1 MAAYTMKSDK
11 TFLRCL
17 DTGAIEVYELDSPYL
32 FPVKGKQWSH
42 LGISIGPGNKH
53 EVLKIGDRD
62 ISGDNLR
69 TLIKDLF
76 NSRLIV
82 NREGLGFLATAGV
95 TAVILEVDY
104 YRLFD
109 LFDWSKYQVNA
120 SLNTKWARSNF
131 MDGRPL
137 DILGS
142 NQGNGKHDDKK
153 KLSDKEKELE
163 NVKLKHKKELEEVKL
178 THKQALEDVKL
189 KLKEELE
196 KVKRKNE
203 EERKEKEEKIDNMKE
218 VLTIA
223 EEELKDRQEKIKKLK
238 EEVARVKQEE
248 LKKKQDEVDKLKEE
262 LETIERK
269 NLEESKRK
277 ENKIEKLREELD
289 ETERR
294 KRIELKDKEDEI
306 NELIEKLER
315 KKETEELKEAAEES
329 KRKQNKIEKLREE
342 LDEAERRKRIELRD
356 KEDEIN
362 ELIEKL
368 ERKRETEELKE
379 ALEESKR
386 KQNKIEKLREELD
399 EAERRK
405 RLELKDKEDEINELI
420 EKLDR
425 KRETEKS
432 KEALEEAERRK
443 QKELKKKQDE
453 IDELKKKHKAELEA
467 KNGENMVLEEELKL
481 HVFLRSGF
489 TKSYLFFN
497 RLMKHM
503 VTNLPSSKLS
513 IIPERSAKEH
523 TKPVAEGIVPIMP
536 IGPIL
541 DSVSNFPSQK
551 IYCEESFYGTY
562 NDYDLDNWQ
571 VVRVAHTIQAGNR
584 LYTLAFYNGKKFRNS
599 NGFNSKYHYF
609 IPCHAEYLSHYN
621 SNVGSVCV
629 CNIVGVG
636 ARYSI
641 VCFDTSG
648 SELYP

>member
-53 EVLKIGDRD
+53 ELLKIGDRD
-62 ISGDNLR
+62 ISGDSLQ

-142 NQGNGKHDDKK
+142 NQGNGNHDDKK

-163 NVKLKHKKELEEVKL
+163 NAKLKHKEELEDVKLKHKRELEEVKL
-178 THKQALEDVKL
+178 THKQELEDMKL

-218 VLTIA
+218 VLTKA

-262 LETIERK
+262 LETVERK

-289 ETERR
+289 EAERR

-306 NELIEKLER
+306 
-315 KKETEELKEAAEES
+315 
-329 KRKQNKIEKLREE
+329 
-342 LDEAERRKRIELRD
+342 D
-356 KEDEIN
+356 

-386 KQNKIEKLREELD
+386 KQNKIQKLREELD

-425 KRETEKS
+425 KRETEES
-432 KEALEEAERRK
+432 KEELEEAERRK

-467 KNGENMVLEEELKL
+467 KNEENMVLEEELKL

-497 RLMKHM
+497 RLMEHM
-503 VTNLPSSKLS
+503 VTKLPSSKLS
-513 IIPERSAKEH
+513 IVPERSAKEH
-523 TKPVAEGIVPIMP
+523 TKPVTEGIVPFMP

-562 NDYDLDNWQ
+562 HDYDLDNWQ
-571 VVRVAHTIQAGNR
+571 VVRVAYTILAGNR
-584 LYTLAFYNGKKFRNS
+584 SFTIAFYNGRKFRNS
-599 NGFNSKYHYF
+599 NGFNSKYQYF
-609 IPCHAEYLSHYN
+609 IPCHPEYLSHYN
-621 SNVGSVCV
+621 TNVGGVCV
-629 CNIVGVG
+629 YNIVGVG
-636 ARYSI
+636 VRYSI

>member
-53 EVLKIGDRD
+53 ELLKIGDRD
-62 ISGDNLR
+62 ISGDSLQ

-142 NQGNGKHDDKK
+142 NQGNGNHDDKK

-163 NVKLKHKKELEEVKL
+163 NAKLKHKEELEDVKLKHKRELEEVKL
-178 THKQALEDVKL
+178 THKQELEDMKL

-218 VLTIA
+218 VLTKA

-262 LETIERK
+262 LETVERK

-289 ETERR
+289 EAERR

-306 NELIEKLER
+306 
-315 KKETEELKEAAEES
+315 
-329 KRKQNKIEKLREE
+329 
-342 LDEAERRKRIELRD
+342 D
-356 KEDEIN
+356 

-386 KQNKIEKLREELD
+386 KQNKIQKLREELD

-425 KRETEKS
+425 KRETEES
-432 KEALEEAERRK
+432 KEELEEAERRK

-467 KNGENMVLEEELKL
+467 KNEENMVLEEELKL

-497 RLMKHM
+497 RLMEHM
-503 VTNLPSSKLS
+503 VTKLPSSKLS
-513 IIPERSAKEH
+513 IVPERSAKEH
-523 TKPVAEGIVPIMP
+523 TKPV
-536 IGPIL
+536 
-541 DSVSNFPSQK
+541 
-551 IYCEESFYGTY
+551 
-562 NDYDLDNWQ
+562 
-571 VVRVAHTIQAGNR
+571 VRVAYTILAGNR
-584 LYTLAFYNGKKFRNS
+584 SFTIAFYNGRKFRNS
-599 NGFNSKYHYF
+599 NGFNSKYQYF
-609 IPCHAEYLSHYN
+609 IPCHPEYLSHYN
-621 SNVGSVCV
+621 TNVGGVCV
-629 CNIVGVG
+629 YNIVGVG
-636 ARYSI
+636 VRYSI